1 MCILY
6 YHFVH
11 CRGLAFVGLFIFPP
25 SLILFSYDL
34 MTIFNATFGFL
45 VLFCVC
51 VSIIDFWFVV
61 IMRFKSIVYLSIQG
75 CFNLLAS

>member
-45 VLFCVC
+45 FLFCVC

-61 IMRFKSIVYLSIQG
+61 TMRFLYSSHIYP
-75 CFNLLAS
+75 